1 MLENTKKDQ
10 AKFVYPET
18 LITTDQFDVSGIVE
32 KEMLIETNPFEMAK
46 KQIDIVAEKMGLN
59 NNIRKFLKRIERSLI
74 VSIPIK
80 LDNGN
85 LEIFEGY
92 RVHHSTIRGPGK
104 GGVRFANNVY
114 LDEVK
119 ALATW
124 MTWKCSLLD
133 LPFGGAKGGI
143 RVDPGKLSKNELER
157 LTRRYTAEIIN
168 IIGPD
173 IDILAPDVN
182 TNAQIMAWIMD
193 TYSMNKGRAIPGVVT
208 GKPIEI
214 GGSVGRETATGMG
227 LYFVI
232 EAMCNKLDL
241 DLKSQ
246 RIVVQGFGNV
256 GSTIAEILYEEGCK
270 ISAISDISGGLF
282 FSDGL
287 EICKILE
294 WTQQGKYLKDYRDE
308 RYKLIANVELLTI
321 ECDILI
327 PAALETQIT
336 EVNAN
341 EIKCKIVLEGAN
353 GPTTPNADNI
363 LSNKGIQ
370 VIPDILA
377 NAGGV
382 CVSYFEYVQDIHAY
396 FWELDRI
403 NNELKKIIL
412 KAFED
417 VYRVSKEKKITL
429 RTAAHIIAVSR
440 IVKAIELRGIFP

>member
-327 PAALETQIT
+327 PAALENQIT
-336 EVNAN
+336 KVNAN

-429 RTAAHIIAVSR
+429 RTAAYIIAVSR